1 MAKADAEV
9 IICKGR
15 IHWLDGH
22 DITSDRIG
30 VSERIL
36 LILYVALEKQRYS
49 SQSSSFI
56 SFIFLLISNELR
68 NTSFFVNNWHD

>member
-1 MAKADAEV
+1 LRIDHTGRAFVAKADAEV

-22 DITSDRIG
+22 DITFDRIG

-36 LILYVALEKQRYS
+36 LRLYVA
-49 SQSSSFI
+49 
-56 SFIFLLISNELR
+56 
-68 NTSFFVNNWHD
+68 